1 MTSKMLRARLSKL
14 LSGAGIIVL
23 LAGCV
28 NLDVDFALNSKAE
41 ATGTYELT
49 MAKTVASLLGV
60 TKAEDLKRA
69 VLDNSEFNLPAGN
82 SVDVRDAG
90 MSYVM
95 TVTVK
100 DLKLE
105 DTDLKAEVL
114 GDGNIR
120 FTFKNEGTEPSSDGF
135 DLGMDTGS
143 IKLRITFPGP
153 IVETGPQFTKESDQV
168 ATLDIALDEPSDTF
182 VVSEPGSGGSSS
194 PMVLIVVAG
203 VVALL
208 VIAGIV
214 QAKRGNKKDA
224 GSPGDLPPPVV

>member
-1 MTSKMLRARLSKL
+1 MTSKMLRALLSKL

-28 NLDVDFALNSKAE
+28 NLDVDLALNSKAE

-182 VVSEPGSGGSSS
+182 VVSEPGS
-194 PMVLIVVAG
+194 
-203 VVALL
+203 
-208 VIAGIV
+208 
-214 QAKRGNKKDA
+214 DE
-224 GSPGDLPPPVV
+224 LPPDRKSVV

>member
-1 MTSKMLRARLSKL
+1 MLF
-14 LSGAGIIVL
+14 GAGIIL
-23 LAGCV
+23 LLVGCV
-28 NLDVDFALNSKAE
+28 NLDVDLALDSNAE

-60 TKAEDLKRA
+60 SKAEDLKKA

-82 SVDVRDAG
+82 SVEVRDAG

-105 DTDLKAEVL
+105 DADLKAEVL

-153 IVETGPQFTKESDQV
+153 IVETGPQFSKESDRV

-182 VVSEPGSGGSSS
+182 VVSEPGSGGGSS
-194 PMVLIVVAG
+194 PTVLIVIVG

-208 VIAGIV
+208 VIGGVV
-214 QAKRGNKKDA
+214 QAKRGKRQDA
-224 GSPGDLPPPVV
+224 GSPGDFPPPPVV

>member
-1 MTSKMLRARLSKL
+1 MLRARLSKL